1 MKSELQQQFPGL
13 AVANTKAVSLDES
26 FRDHKET
33 GSAAPPPPPS
43 ASAARSVGETGRR
56 AVSNLPSW
64 MTDADA
70 NIGGGADD
78 ASSAANT
85 SADAS
90 KSRWGKRKHSD
101 MTPSSSSEPALHQIL
116 QGTVTKLMDFGC
128 FVNLS
133 SDPNNTD
140 KSKEVRMDKNEDIVA
155 SRAFMNCKQAMQANH
170 ASIAQFLLTNATPFT
185 NSLCSSQGLVHI
197 SQLAKQMVNK
207 PDEVVRKNQRV
218 WVKVISVA
226 GSRMSLSMKE
236 VDQKTGKDL
245 FPARQNAASMEAAP
259 SNASMRTSGLN
270 RGMDLE
276 KFKEKQQEDEQKGN
290 FRAKKQL
297 TEQELFEAQQLI
309 RSGVLPVDQYPTF
322 DPEVGMLNVEETEE
336 QTEVDLAEVEPP
348 FLRGQTRRSGRD
360 GGDPIKIIKNPDGSL
375 QRAAMQQSTLAKE
388 RRELKQAQANNLIDS
403 IPKDLNRPWED
414 PMPEAGERHFAA
426 ELRSINMSMND
437 KAPAWKEK
445 AEGKTLSYGI
455 INNKVRRGARRSRT
469 QRLNKSNSLTPSS
482 FGIRHSLRVLPRALP
497 SHSPSPSNALVC
509 PSPSSSPSS
518 SAPSTTIRSWSS
530 SERREAE
537 RPRR

>member
-1 MKSELQQQFPGL
+1 MSDKTLAEFIIDLAETSGTLEVFAGRLAENGVEGRLVAETIYGYVDSMSPKIARKRKKEDEALKARLAKAKKSADEGDGTAMKNEMQRQFPGL
-13 AVANTKAVSLDES
+13 SAKNTKAVSLDES
-26 FRDHKET
+26 FRDYKES
-33 GSAAPPPPPS
+33 GSLPPPPPS
-43 ASAARSVGETGRR
+43 NVGETGRR

-64 MTDADA
+64 MTAADA

-78 ASSAANT
+78 ASSAADKGA
-85 SADAS
+85 ADDS

-101 MTPSSSSEPALHQIL
+101 ITPSSASEPALHQIL
-116 QGTVTKLMDFGC
+116 KGTVTKLMDFGC

-133 SDPNNTD
+133 SDPNNSD
-140 KSKEVRMDKNEDIVA
+140 KSKE
-155 SRAFMNCKQAMQANH
+155 
-170 ASIAQFLLTNATPFT
+170 
-185 NSLCSSQGLVHI
+185 GLVHI
-197 SQLAKQMVNK
+197 SQLAKQMINK

-218 WVKVISVA
+218 WVKIISVA

-236 VDQKTGKDL
+236 VDQKTGEDL

-270 RGMDLE
+270 RGMDLQ
-276 KFKEKQQEDEQKGN
+276 KFKEQQREDEQKGN

-360 GGDPIKIIKNPDGSL
+360 GGEPIKIVKNPDGSL

-455 INNKVRRGARRSRT
+455 INNKVRMR
-469 QRLNKSNSLTPSS
+469 
-482 FGIRHSLRVLPRALP
+482 
-497 SHSPSPSNALVC
+497 
-509 PSPSSSPSS
+509 
-518 SAPSTTIRSWSS
+518 
-530 SERREAE
+530 RREEPAA
-537 RPRR
+537 RTTNTAP